1 MTATPNPPH
10 SNSLFQELAELT
22 KSALY
27 RIAQSMGITG
37 RSTMSKQDL
46 VDALSEKPE
55 ETKPIM
61 EQFMKSD
68 PARKAALL
76 EKIPS
81 AAAKSETNEVVTAPP
96 ARPAPAPQTALE
108 TASVTSGVPA
118 PAPAAPVAEPAPVW
132 EGEEGPELP
141 GQYGVTVLRAMPR
154 DPHWVCLY
162 WEISEE
168 TRNSIRAEEGEWF
181 FDIADP
187 CLLVYDESG
196 RVIQDVPILLD
207 AHNWYLNLAHSQTY
221 EFELGLK
228 GPEGKFRSLA
238 RSNRVT
244 LPPREPSTV
253 TDEHWSMVSEEFQDV
268 LQHAGGLDFAAGG
281 GSSAGVTA
289 HVLRQRARV
298 PWNITTEQWP
308 SSQAWPSSHALP
320 SSHNRPKK

>member
-1 MTATPNPPH
+1 MTATPNTPNP
-10 SNSLFQELAELT
+10 NSLFQELAELT

-27 RIAQSMGITG
+27 RIAQTMGITG
-37 RSTMSKQDL
+37 RSAMSKQDL
-46 VDALSEKPE
+46 VEALSEKPE
-55 ETKPIM
+55 EAKPIM
-61 EQFMKSD
+61 EQFKKPD
-68 PARKAALL
+68 PAKQAALL

-81 AAAKSETNEVVTAPP
+81 AAPKPEMKESVTSRPVHSVPAPP
-96 ARPAPAPQTALE
+96 SALE
-108 TASVTSGVPA
+108 TSSVTSGVPA
-118 PAPAAPVAEPAPVW
+118 PAAPVTEPAPVW

-141 GQYGVTVLRAMPR
+141 SQYGVTVLRALPR

-162 WEISEE
+162 WEISEA
-168 TRNSIRAEEGEWF
+168 TRDTIRAEEGEWF

-187 CLLVYDESG
+187 CLLVYDENG
-196 RVIQDVPILLD
+196 RVVQDVPVLLD

-253 TDEHWSMVSEEFQDV
+253 TDEQWSMVSEEFQEV

-320 SSHNRPKK
+320 SSHTRPKK